1 MLCERDGSQRGGQGS
16 GCGGRMDRVPM
27 TAGWELGQ
35 YASTETAAELSAATL
50 APDEWTSTMQ
60 NCGPSDMHSG
70 GQ

>member
-1 MLCERDGSQRGGQGS
+1 
-16 GCGGRMDRVPM
+16 MDRVPM